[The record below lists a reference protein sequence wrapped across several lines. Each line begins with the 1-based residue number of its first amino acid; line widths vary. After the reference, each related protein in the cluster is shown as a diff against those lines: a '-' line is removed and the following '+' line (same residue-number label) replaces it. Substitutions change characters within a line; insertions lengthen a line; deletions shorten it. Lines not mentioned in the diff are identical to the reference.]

1 MVVLN
6 KIYTRTGD
14 EGSTAL
20 GSGERV
26 SKANPRIE
34 AYGTV
39 DEANA
44 VLGLVRLHA
53 TDAAFTRL
61 DGMLAMVQNEL
72 FDLGADLC
80 VPDRGQAL
88 AYEPLRIVET
98 QWRRIESDIDELNE
112 KLPPLRS
119 FVLPGGHAAAVH
131 LHHARTVTRRAERL
145 MVALAAMPDEP
156 VSEPALIYIN
166 RLSDFLFVASRWVNA
181 KASGDVLWAPGKT
194 R

>member
-1 MVVLN
+1 MVVLS

-14 EGSTAL
+14 DGQTAL

-26 SKANPRIE
+26 AKFNPRIE

-44 VLGLVRLHA
+44 CAGLVRLHIQQP
-53 TDAAFTRL
+53 DLKLL
-61 DGMLAMVQNEL
+61 DQMLARIQNEL

-80 VPDRGQAL
+80 VPDRGQKL
-88 AYEPLRIVET
+88 EYEPLRIT
-98 QWRRIESDIDELNE
+98 QGQWQRLEAEIDELNDA
-112 KLPPLRS
+112 LQPLRS
-119 FVLPGGHAAAVH
+119 FVLPGGHPAAVH
-131 LHHARTVTRRAERL
+131 LHLARTVARRAERR
-145 MVALAAMPDEP
+145 MAELASLDSEP
-156 VSEPALIYIN
+156 VSKDALIYIN

-181 KASGDVLWAPGKT
+181 KAGGDVLWAPGKT